1 MSFQDTLR
9 DDLKSAIKSGDG
21 EKSSLLRF
29 VLAQLHNREI
39 EKKGR
44 GEEPKLT
51 DEETIDVLRKEVK
64 KRKEAMD
71 LFRRGGREDLRE
83 KEEKEAKLIE
93 EYLPAQMSREQ
104 ITAVVDELKNSGQSD
119 FTSLMREAMKKLK
132 GQADGKLVGEVVKDR
147 LGL

>member
-1 MSFQDTLR
+1 M
-9 DDLKSAIKSGDG
+9 KGGDR

-29 VLAQLHNREI
+29 ILAQLHNREI

-51 DEETIDVLRKEVK
+51 DEETVDVLRREVK

-71 LFRRGGREDLRE
+71 LFGRGGREDLRE

-93 EYLPAQMSREQ
+93 EYLPAQMSGEQ
-104 ITAVVDELKNSGQSD
+104 IAVVVDGLKKSGLGD
-119 FTSLMREAMKKLK
+119 FTSLMRETMKKLK
-132 GQADGKLVGEVVKDR
+132 GQADGKLVGEIVKDR